1 MLIILKSVMKLEKR
15 KFSGILRIC
24 SKTSLTISFNTTK
37 PQTKNKYA
45 QYNFPRKYLIGLH
58 DRTADEKF
66 GEMNMH
72 IQIVV

>member
-1 MLIILKSVMKLEKR
+1 MPIILKSVMKLEKG
-15 KFSGILRIC
+15 KFSDILRI

-58 DRTADEKF
+58 E
-66 GEMNMH
+66 
-72 IQIVV
+72 